1 MDKHS
6 HTYTCAHAPMHAR
19 VHVSKCTTYFAALP
33 IFSEAEMPSRLTRF
47 VRSATLPMMMSERR
61 TITRT
66 P

>member
-1 MDKHS
+1 
-6 HTYTCAHAPMHAR
+6 
-19 VHVSKCTTYFAALP
+19 
-33 IFSEAEMPSRLTRF
+33 MPSRLTRF